1 MRFPLQPVDHHRS
14 LGILRPHQCAA
25 NLIVG
30 HADRKSDLISVSFGC
45 RPLDPEFQHFIKRT
59 GAFKVA
65 VVSIDVNHAG
75 DVHFRGL
82 PRLEVVRDGAAPCS
96 IQSMVVRKVRAVA
109 VYLASPSINCIA
121 VVDNQFRS
129 GDVLGLIRQ
138 QEKHHIG
145 DILGFTDAQRKA
157 GFFRVLLCH

>member
-1 MRFPLQPVDHHRS
+1 M
-14 LGILRPHQCAA
+14 

-30 HADRKSDLISVSFGC
+30 HAERISDFMSLGFGY
-45 RPLDPEFQHFIKRT
+45 RPMDPESQHFIKRF
-59 GAFKVA
+59 GEFKVA
-65 VVSIDVNHAG
+65 AVDIDVHHTG
-75 DVHFRGL
+75 DVYFRSL
-82 PRLEVVRDGAAPCS
+82 LRLEVVGDGAALCS
-96 IQSMVVRKVRAVA
+96 TQSMVVRKVRSVA
-109 VYLASPSINCIA
+109 ACLASPSINGIA